1 MPLRENSSSSMRL
14 AVARWL
20 YASRDHRPAAKFDD
34 LYGEPAWDILLDLY
48 IAEYSGK
55 RTAVSSACLAARVPS
70 TTALRYIKSLCAK
83 GLTERLPDERD
94 RRRLWLQLS
103 PRALHEMDLY
113 IDRSIDELRAIFKSS
128 QHDASAQ
135 PFWDLRGSGKRAAS
149 NAA

>member
-1 MPLRENSSSSMRL
+1 MTENNSIGSIRL

-20 YASRDHRPAAKFDD
+20 YVSRGNRPYREFESF
-34 LYGEPAWDILLDLY
+34 YGEPAWDMMLDLY
-48 IAEYSGK
+48 IAHLIGQ

-83 GLTERLPDERD
+83 GLAYRIPDDHD

-103 PRALHEMDLY
+103 PRAIQAMDAYVDGVASEM
-113 IDRSIDELRAIFKSS
+113 RAIS
-128 QHDASAQ
+128 HRDPEPAQ
-135 PFWDLRGSGKRAAS
+135 SRWDLRGVASNAAS